1 MPQYTDEQLE
11 VINHRGQHALVAAVA
26 GSGKTTVLVGRN
38 EALVREGFDPRTLLN
53 LVFNKSAAESFQ
65 RRLGETM
72 GGRATTVRTF
82 HSLGLNMLNRLR
94 QEGLVRPFK
103 VDGEGT
109 MLAKL
114 ARQAL
119 KSVWNPK
126 QLNEMYS
133 CADDFPTFIGQVK
146 AGLLPADV
154 VWNTSGYSA
163 VTRPFIKAFEAYEAA
178 RKRAALVGFDDMIYD
193 TALVLREHE
202 ETWALFNTFAQEVM
216 ADEAQDLNDVQLY
229 LLQGIVGK
237 NARLMAVGDDD
248 QAIYG
253 WRGARSEILT
263 TEMPQLFK
271 PMRQMTLSQNFRYGH
286 ATALAANAVIRNN
299 TVRIP
304 KMTISAP
311 SNPPTALT
319 VLSQRDLKP
328 LVARFKALQADGR
341 LDDACLLVR
350 EFNDAV
356 RFELALAAAKIPYF
370 VLGRPSLA
378 AVQEVA
384 GFVGLLSLWVGRW
397 EIQNEVMQE
406 QCLDGLLRT
415 PATFL
420 TAEQHNLWLS
430 HVRGSQDAAEFLA
443 GTDELI
449 NKLDRSPTN
458 AEAVRRIVQRKEA
471 LEAVWR
477 MPSSARPVVGIGM
490 YTGITNLEDLVKRT
504 AANEDRAAAILGNVR
519 AVREAAERCS
529 SINEMLASFGTAM
542 TVASNVRSSEPRV
555 LITSCHRAKGLEWPL
570 VVLGSL
576 KPAGPGAESEEE
588 RRLAYVAITRAQQEL
603 IVLSDAVA
611 HTKAP
616 CDLRVEATSFLTEAM
631 LPDADAVGR
640 AIHAGGP
647 AALQVGD
654 VGLFSAYLSRLP
666 NCAVTVTAARGP
678 TPAAS
683 LPQANKDAE
692 AVSGRSPMYRE
703 PPSRE
708 AMAEAQGGRL
718 CVCGRFTPGHALARI
733 NPRCLC
739 GKPL

>member
-11 VINHRGQHALVAAVA
+11 VIGHRGQHALVAAVA

-38 EALVREGFDPRTLLN
+38 AALVREGYDPRTLLN
-53 LVFNKSAAESFQ
+53 LVFNKSAADSFQ
-65 RRLGETM
+65 RRLAEEM
-72 GGRATTVRTF
+72 GSSATTVRTF
-82 HSLGLNMLNRLR
+82 HSMGLNMLNRLR
-94 QEGLVRPFK
+94 VEGLVKPFK

-109 MLAKL
+109 ALSKLAK
-114 ARQAL
+114 QTL

-146 AGLLPADV
+146 AGLQTADL
-154 VWNTSGYSA
+154 VWQRGGYSA
-163 VTRPFIKAFEAYEAA
+163 VTRPFIKAFEAYEQA

-193 TALVLREHE
+193 TAMVLREHE
-202 ETWALFNTFAQEVM
+202 DAWALFNTFAVEVM

-229 LLQGIVGK
+229 LLQGIVGQ

-253 WRGARSEILT
+253 WRGARVDILT

-286 ATALAANAVIRNN
+286 KTALAANAVIRNN
-299 TVRIP
+299 TVRIA
-304 KMTISAP
+304 KMTVSAP
-311 SNPPTALT
+311 TNPRTELT
-319 VLSQRDLKP
+319 VMPQRDLAP
-328 LVARFKALQADGR
+328 LVQRIKALQADGR
-341 LDDACLLVR
+341 LDDVCLLVR

-356 RFELALAAAKIPYF
+356 RFELALAAAKVPYF

-384 GFVGLLSLWVGRW
+384 AFVGLLSLWVGHW
-397 EIQNEVMQE
+397 EVQSEVMQE

-415 PATFL
+415 PTTFL
-420 TAEQHNLWLS
+420 TAEQHSLWLS
-430 HVRGSQDAAEFLA
+430 HVRGSQDAAQFLQ
-443 GTDELI
+443 GTEEVLS
-449 NKLDRSPTN
+449 KLDRNPAN

-471 LEAVWR
+471 FEAVWR
-477 MPSSARPVVGIGM
+477 MPTSSKPVVGVGM
-490 YTGITNLEDLVKRT
+490 YVGITNLDDVVKRT
-504 AANEDRAAAILGNVR
+504 AANAERAEAILGNVR
-519 AVREAAERCS
+519 AVREAAERS
-529 SINEMLASFGTAM
+529 GSINEMLASFGTAM
-542 TVASNVRSSEPRV
+542 TVTANTRSSQPRV
-555 LITSCHRAKGLEWPL
+555 LITSCHRAKGLEWPV

-576 KPAGPGAESEEE
+576 KAPGPDDEEE
-588 RRLAYVAITRAQQEL
+588 RRLAYVAITRAQEEL

-611 HTKAP
+611 HVKGP
-616 CDLRVEATSFLTEAM
+616 CDMRVQASSFLTEAM
-631 LPDADAVGR
+631 LPDVSAVGQALYDGSTEAVAVGDAKLFNAYLDRLEDCPVAVKPAR
-640 AIHAGGP
+640 ASVSAP
-647 AALQVGD
+647 AARPPVG
-654 VGLFSAYLSRLP
+654 A
-666 NCAVTVTAARGP
+666 
-678 TPAAS
+678 
-683 LPQANKDAE
+683 PQE
-692 AVSGRSPMYRE
+692 RMPPMHRE

-718 CVCGRFTPGHALARI
+718 CVCGRFNPGHTLAKV